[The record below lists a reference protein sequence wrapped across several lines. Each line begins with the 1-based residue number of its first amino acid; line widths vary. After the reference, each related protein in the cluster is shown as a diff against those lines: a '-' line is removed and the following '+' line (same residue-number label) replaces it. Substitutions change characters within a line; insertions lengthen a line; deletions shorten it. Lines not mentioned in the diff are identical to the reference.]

1 MHPRKPR
8 QRHEVSMAI
17 QAAFL
22 GAAALLTFACGGS
35 SAPAGDSP
43 TPATCSGSMM
53 QLVVT
58 SDRAQRV
65 RVMELSPNQ
74 ADRVLGEL
82 PGRGSRTFEIQNL
95 AGMIY
100 SVHVIDTGEIVA
112 AEDAHPRGFIE
123 RGATLK
129 RQCAD

>member
-1 MHPRKPR
+1 MHSRKPR

-17 QAAFL
+17 QAALL
-22 GAAALLTFACGGS
+22 GAAALLAFACSGTPG
-35 SAPAGDSP
+35 PAGEPP
-43 TPATCSGSMM
+43 TPAVCPDGGME
-53 QLVVT
+53 LVVT
-58 SDRAQRV
+58 SDIARRV
-65 RVMELSPNQ
+65 RVLELSPTQ

-82 PGRGSRTFEIQNL
+82 PGRGTRSFDIQNI
-95 AGMIY
+95 AGMVY
-100 SVHVIDTGEIVA
+100 SVHVVDTGEIVA